1 MDKKTLMDSLAR
13 AACEKGVFNGVWLYA
28 ENGEIVSKGAYGFR
42 DAEDK
47 LPVEEDTIFEMASVT
62 KMFTATAV
70 MLLVREGKL
79 SLDDEYTEYFPE
91 YPYKGVKVRH
101 LLTHTSGMPEDF
113 STDNWVCPAW
123 TEEHRIP
130 PCSEILRFICDSG
143 EEADCAPGE
152 RFEYTDIGYCLIA
165 NLVEKV
171 SGTPFEEFLK
181 KNVFEPAGMKDSA
194 IYHTRRDGRPSDRF
208 ARNMVLEED
217 GSYVPSDVSESSA
230 PYVVGSDGLNGCDYL
245 YTTIFD
251 MLAWDRALR
260 EEKVLTLEEQKVM
273 FAPVVLNSG
282 EEFVDDDDE
291 GYGLGWGILR
301 DDEHGLIVSHSGG
314 MPGLET
320 WFEHHVDE
328 DRTMIIFSC
337 REYSDIRAFVSF
349 WDGMIG
355 TARDKE
361 PEPVVSIEDIAV
373 KDPDRSAWEGY
384 CGKYEHPEDDDFVID
399 EIFLKEGDLYA
410 SAVIEGD
417 ETVFRLYPL
426 SDNEFGRKGGM
437 IRLTFGDGC
446 LSYED
451 FTCKKL

>member
-1 MDKKTLMDSLAR
+1 
-13 AACEKGVFNGVWLYA
+13 
-28 ENGEIVSKGAYGFR
+28 
-42 DAEDK
+42 
-47 LPVEEDTIFEMASVT
+47 
-62 KMFTATAV
+62 
-70 MLLVREGKL
+70 
-79 SLDDEYTEYFPE
+79 
-91 YPYKGVKVRH
+91 
-101 LLTHTSGMPEDF
+101 
-113 STDNWVCPAW
+113 
-123 TEEHRIP
+123 
-130 PCSEILRFICDSG
+130 
-143 EEADCAPGE
+143 
-152 RFEYTDIGYCLIA
+152 
-165 NLVEKV
+165 
-171 SGTPFEEFLK
+171 
-181 KNVFEPAGMKDSA
+181 
-194 IYHTRRDGRPSDRF
+194 
-208 ARNMVLEED
+208 
-217 GSYVPSDVSESSA
+217 
-230 PYVVGSDGLNGCDYL
+230 
-245 YTTIFD
+245 
-251 MLAWDRALR
+251 
-260 EEKVLTLEEQKVM
+260 
-273 FAPVVLNSG
+273 